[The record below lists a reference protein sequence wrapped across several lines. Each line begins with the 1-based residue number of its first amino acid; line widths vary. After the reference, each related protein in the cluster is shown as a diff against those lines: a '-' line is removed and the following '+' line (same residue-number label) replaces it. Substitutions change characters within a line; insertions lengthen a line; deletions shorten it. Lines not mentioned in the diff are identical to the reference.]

1 MLVRLAIASLW
12 NRKGSALLTLLAIA
26 VSVFVLLGVELVRG
40 QAKSSFYNTV
50 SGIDLIVGARTG
62 DINLLLYSVFHLG
75 NATNNIS
82 WESYRQIADKPE
94 VAWTIP
100 IALGDSHKGY
110 RVMGTSSDYFQH
122 FRYGQKQPLA
132 FAKGSAF
139 ADTFDLVLGSEVA
152 KTLGYT
158 LGDEVVL
165 AHGLGRTSFS
175 KHSDK
180 PFTVVGI
187 LNATGT
193 PVDQTLTVSL
203 EGIEAIHLG
212 WQNGVQLPRHLSA
225 QQSPQH
231 VDLTPESITAFMVGL
246 QSKMATFSLQRQ
258 INGFQAEPLLAI
270 LPGVTLSQLWQLMS
284 VMENTLRLISAL
296 VFFAALLGLAA
307 MLLASIRERQQEI
320 AVMRAIGAPP
330 WFLLLLIEGEATLI
344 ALSGFVLASGALTA
358 TTALGAPLLA
368 EKFSWFIDYALLA
381 KPAAIVL
388 ALLLVSTAVI
398 ALIPGISAYRRALH
412 QQLCR

>member
-358 TTALGAPLLA
+358 TTALAAPLLA
-368 EKFSWFIDYALLA
+368 EKFSLFIDYALLA

-388 ALLLVSTAVI
+388 ALLLVSTVVI